1 MSRSTRRLVTFVAA
15 ATVATTLAACG
26 GGGGSSGSSG
36 GKNEASD
43 TGVTADS
50 IKIGAT
56 YPLTGVA
63 APGYSEI
70 PLGVQAYF
78 DYVNKHGGVN
88 GRKIQ
93 YEYKDDA
100 YNPTQTSSITNQLVL
115 QDKVF
120 AVMGALGTPTHSAV
134 VDFLN
139 SEGVPDL
146 FVASGSLTWNDG
158 KKNPETF
165 GWQTDY
171 EIEGK
176 VLGQYIKQNF
186 AGKKIGLFL
195 QGDDFGADGAK
206 GVKEYV
212 PQSQIVSEQTYTP
225 GNTDVGPQI
234 AALKAAGAEVVVGF
248 NVPAYTAL
256 SQLVSLKLGFKPTW
270 FYSNVGS
277 DATLVGNLLKNFS
290 QGQVQNAA
298 SLEGAYSTR
307 YLPTVDRTDDPWI
320 QLFKKV
326 WTDSGQQGDLTNFK
340 VYGMAQAYSTVQ
352 ALQAAGQN
360 PTRQSIVK
368 AIETDGKNWQ
378 SALVAPLRYSDK
390 PSSNSHA
397 GVGGM
402 TVAQIS
408 NGGVKD
414 LTPVLTTTNGS
425 GSDPKE
431 SSAKEATPPSSGIPD
446 VKPVS

>member
-1 MSRSTRRLVTFVAA
+1 LSRSTRRLVTFVAA

-26 GGGGSSGSSG
+26 GGGKSGGSSGS
-36 GKNEASD
+36 NQASD
-43 TGVTADS
+43 VGVTADS

-78 DYVNKHGGVN
+78 DYVNKQGGVN

-120 AVMGALGTPTHSAV
+120 ALMGALGTPTHSAV

-158 KKNPETF
+158 KKYPDTF

-176 VLGQYIKQNF
+176 VIGQYIQKNF
-186 AGKKIGLFL
+186 PDKKIGLFL

-206 GVKEYV
+206 GVKEYISKQV
-212 PQSQIVSEQTYTP
+212 VSEQTYTP

-234 AALKAAGAEVVVGF
+234 SALQAAKADLVVGF

-256 SQLVSLKLGFKPTW
+256 SQLTALKLGFKPTW

-277 DATLVGNLLKNFS
+277 DPTLVGALLNSFS
-290 QGQVQNAA
+290 KGAVSNAA

-307 YLPTVDRTDDPWI
+307 YLPTVDNANDPWI
-320 QLFKKV
+320 QLFQKV
-326 WTDSGQQGDLTNFK
+326 WSQSGQQGALSNFK

-360 PTRQSIVK
+360 PTRKSLVD
-368 AIETDGKNWQ
+368 AIQKDGKNWQ
-378 SALVAPLRYSDK
+378 SALVAPLRYS
-390 PSSNSHA
+390 STASNNSHA

-402 TVAQIS
+402 TVSQIS

-431 SSAKEATPPSSGIPD
+431 YSGKEATPPSSGIPD

>member
-1 MSRSTRRLVTFVAA
+1 MSRTTRRLVTFVAA
-15 ATVATTLAACG
+15 AAAASTLAACG
-26 GGGGSSGSSG
+26 GGGGSSSSG
-36 GKNEASD
+36 GKNAASD
-43 TGVTADS
+43 TGVTATS

-78 DYVNKHGGVN
+78 DYVNKQGGVN

-120 AVMGALGTPTHSAV
+120 AIMGALGTPTHSAV

-158 KKNPETF
+158 KKYPETF

-176 VLGQYIKQNF
+176 VIGQYIQKNMPN
-186 AGKKIGLFL
+186 AKVGLFL

-206 GVKEYV
+206 GIKEYI
-212 PQSQIVSEQTYTP
+212 SKQIVSEQTYTP

-234 AALKAAGAEVVVGF
+234 SALKAAGADLVVGF

-256 SQLVSLKLGFKPTW
+256 SQLTALKIGYKPTW

-277 DATLVGNLLKNFS
+277 DANLVGSLLKNFS
-290 QGQVQNAA
+290 QGAVSGSG
-298 SLEGAYSTR
+298 SLEGTYSTR
-307 YLPTVDRTDDPWI
+307 YLPTVDRTDDPWV
-320 QLFKKV
+320 QLFQKV
-326 WTDSGQQGDLTNFK
+326 WKDSGQQGDLDNYK
-340 VYGMAQAYSTVQ
+340 IYGMAQAYTTVQ
-352 ALQAAGQN
+352 ALQAAGKN
-360 PTRQSIVK
+360 PTRQSLVE
-368 AIETDGKNWQ
+368 AIEKDGKNWQ
-378 SALVAPLRYSDK
+378 GPLVAPMRDSTQK
-390 PSSNSHA
+390 SSTSHA
-397 GVGGM
+397 GVSGM
-402 TVAQIS
+402 TVSQITG
-408 NGGVKD
+408 GGVKD
-414 LTPVLTTTNGS
+414 LTPVETTTNGS
-425 GSDPKE
+425 SAPIKE
-431 SSAKEATPPSSGIPD
+431 YSGKEATPPSSGIPD
-446 VKPVS
+446 VKPVG